1 MIESQLNGPAML
13 MNMGRYDEAE
23 RRLRQVLLAEPQNA
37 DAHILLAHCLLEGQK
52 FDEATN
58 EAETAV
64 GLRPDESRAH
74 YALARVWYA
83 RRYPDRAERAIEE
96 AVRLDPY
103 DSDYH
108 SFRAALLFERSRWQ
122 DALVAAEAALAIDPE
137 HVAANNFRAM
147 ALVKLGRRA
156 EAGQTIDAALA
167 RSPEDAFSHANKGWA
182 LLEARKP
189 QEALVHFREA
199 LRLDPN
205 FEYARLGIIE
215 ALKARNPIYGLF
227 LRYAL
232 WMVKLPP
239 KVQIGV
245 LLGAYFGNRM
255 LVRVSEKYPA
265 LEPYVLPVTLLY
277 IAFAFWTW
285 LARPIFNLLLRIHP
299 LGKHALSRNERM
311 EANSI
316 GGLLA
321 ACVALFL
328 AALVFPN
335 QQWIIIVQGM
345 WIGSLALPIMLVF
358 RASPGWPRKILL
370 GTVTVM
376 VAAAIC
382 GLVAYCLGDAN
393 RFEQLN
399 DVYCY
404 LWVAMIWGGQLV
416 ASVTPRR

>member
-1 MIESQLNGPAML
+1 MTDSQLNGPAML

-23 RRLRQVLLAEPQNA
+23 RRLRQLLLAEPQNA
-37 DAHILLAHCLLEGQK
+37 DAHILLAHCLLEGKK
-52 FDEATN
+52 FDEATS

-83 RRYPDRAERAIEE
+83 RRYPDKAAKAIEE
-96 AVRLDPY
+96 AIRIDPH
-103 DSDYH
+103 DADYH

-122 DALVAAEAALAIDPE
+122 DALAASEAALAIDPE

-189 QEALVHFREA
+189 KEALDHFREA

-232 WMVKLPP
+232 AMAKLPP
-239 KVQIGV
+239 KWQFGV
-245 LLGAYFGNRM
+245 LVGAYFGNRF
-255 LVRVSEKYPA
+255 LRNLARQNPE
-265 LEPYVLPVTLLY
+265 LEPYLMPIF
-277 IAFAFWTW
+277 IAYGVFALWTW
-285 LARPIFNLLLRIHP
+285 LARPVFNLLLRLHP
-299 LGKHALSRNERM
+299 LGKHALSQEEKTETNW
-311 EANSI
+311 I
-316 GGLLA
+316 GGLLGT
-321 ACVALFL
+321 ALFCGVGSFVGSTWSDLLFVL
-328 AALVFPN
+328 A
-335 QQWIIIVQGM
+335 M
-345 WIGSLALPIMLVF
+345 MLAGLTMPTFLF
-358 RASPGWPRKILL
+358 FQASPGWPRRILL
-370 GTVTVM
+370 GAIAIL
-376 VAAAIC
+376 AAATV
-382 GLVAYCLGDAN
+382 GAVVAVVVDSGDLAALVGGI
-393 RFEQLN
+393 
-399 DVYCY
+399 Y
-404 LWVAMIWGGQLV
+404 LWTWIATIWGGQLV
-416 ASVTPRR
+416 ASATPRR

>member
-1 MIESQLNGPAML
+1 MIDSQLNGPAML

-37 DAHILLAHCLLEGQK
+37 DAHILLALCLLEGQK
-52 FDEATN
+52 FDEATS

-83 RRYPDRAERAIEE
+83 RRYPDRAERGIEE
-96 AVRLDPY
+96 AIRLDPY
-103 DSDYH
+103 DADYH

-122 DALVAAEAALAIDPE
+122 DALAAAEAAVAIDPE

-189 QEALVHFREA
+189 KEALDHFREA

-232 WMVKLPP
+232 AMAKLPP
-239 KVQIGV
+239 KWQFGV
-245 LLGAYFGNRM
+245 LIGAYFGNRF
-255 LVRVSEKYPA
+255 LRNLGRQNPA
-265 LEPYVLPVTLLY
+265 LEPYLLPVF
-277 IAFAFWTW
+277 IAYGVFALWTW
-285 LARPIFNLLLRIHP
+285 LARPVFNLLLRLHP
-299 LGKHALSRNERM
+299 LGKHALSQEEKTETNW
-311 EANSI
+311 I

-321 ACVALFL
+321 
-328 AALVFPN
+328 
-335 QQWIIIVQGM
+335 
-345 WIGSLALPIMLVF
+345 GSLVCGAASFASATSGDLFFVLAMMLAGLTMPTF
-358 RASPGWPRKILL
+358 LFFQASPGWPRRILL
-370 GTVTVM
+370 GAVAILALATAGSVV
-376 VAAAIC
+376 VELLDDAAAAGAI
-382 GLVAYCLGDAN
+382 A
-393 RFEQLN
+393 Q
-399 DVYCY
+399 VYV
-404 LWVAMIWGGQLV
+404 WTWIATIWGGQLV
-416 ASVTPRR
+416 ASATPRR